1 MRRTPPSLRDTSPFS
16 GGITANTFEAVRFR
30 LFFRILTK
38 AFKSIIFDLEIDYKG
53 GRDMKKI
60 VLAVCIILAVTA
72 AVFAFIP
79 TLPRNDAE
87 ATTEFTQ
94 SDAEFPIITKAVLYR
109 NGVPEEIEITDY
121 RLNAAVDYIMTSVKE
136 GSYGWIQGVLHIY
149 DIETNYMPQSGM
161 YMLLETKSG
170 TGKPFDRYDKAII
183 SESSVVFIDS
193 DSKSQLSADTPF
205 NKCITPYFNNYTSS
219 ESIPDILRKFF

>member
-1 MRRTPPSLRDTSPFS
+1 
-16 GGITANTFEAVRFR
+16 
-30 LFFRILTK
+30 
-38 AFKSIIFDLEIDYKG
+38 
-53 GRDMKKI
+53 MKKI
-60 VLAVCIILAVTA
+60 IFALCTVLAITAVI
-72 AVFAFIP
+72 FIFKP
-79 TLPRNDAE
+79 VRPQNTTE
-87 ATTEFTQ
+87 ATANYFE

-121 RLNAAVDYIMTSVKE
+121 RLDAAVDYIITSVRE

-161 YMLLETKSG
+161 YMMLETEAG
-170 TGKPFDRYDKAII
+170 TGKPFDRYDKVII
-183 SESSVVFIDS
+183 SQSSVVFIDS
-193 DSKSQLSADTPF
+193 DSESQLNADTPF